1 MLYSRQAA
9 RVRWPAGRCLRLIR
23 RIVMDLLAELKRRK
37 VIRTAAI
44 YVAASWLLLQ
54 VAELLLD
61 MLEVPPWGLKLV
73 FVLLIV
79 GFPLALI
86 LSWMHQITPEGLRR
100 EVSPVERESAAGA
113 EQRAGVP
120 LSPVAPAAP
129 AVAQPAAPTDD
140 NSIAVLPFANMSDD
154 PANLHFADGLSE
166 ELLNLLSRTPGLRVV
181 ARTSSFSFRDR
192 AVDATTIAREL
203 NVSHLLEGSV
213 RKASQRI
220 RITAQLVRGSDG
232 SHVWSRTFDRDLND
246 IFAVQDEIAAAVV
259 EELEIK
265 LLGGTAPRSWP
276 TDPDAYAHYLSGRHF
291 LDLASKEGYEQAIIE
306 LEAALAIDPRFAP
319 AWATLGAV
327 YWGAANNS
335 LIDYDKGARLAREH
349 TEKALALAPN
359 LAEPLSLL
367 GYFDVLESA
376 DGATGMR
383 RMEQARQL
391 EPHNPRILT
400 RLANIALRNGR
411 LDDALR
417 HCRQALKADPL
428 NALVLAVYGNTCYYA
443 GRLEEAESLRRRVL
457 ALSPGWLSGHYNL
470 GKVLLER
477 KDIAAALE
485 EMQREPSEFWRQTGL
500 AIVFHALGKASDSD
514 TALRNLAAMDWT
526 GASYQLAQVHAYRGD
541 IDTAFHWLEIA
552 ADKHDAGFMFARL
565 DPLLANLRSDTRWK
579 ALLERHALA

>member
-1 MLYSRQAA
+1 
-9 RVRWPAGRCLRLIR
+9 
-23 RIVMDLLAELKRRK
+23 MDFLAELKRRK

-61 MLEVPPWGLKLV
+61 MLEVPAWGLKLV
-73 FVLLIV
+73 FVLLVI

-100 EVSPVERESAAGA
+100 EVSADERE
-113 EQRAGVP
+113 
-120 LSPVAPAAP
+120 PAAVVTQPERDLPAQVVPAVP
-129 AVAQPAAPTDD
+129 AVAQAAAAAD
-140 NSIAVLPFANMSDD
+140 NGSIAVLPFANMSDD

-166 ELLNLLSRTPGLRVV
+166 ELLNLLSRVPNLRVV

-203 NVSHLLEGSV
+203 NVTHLLEGSV
-213 RKASQRI
+213 RKAGQRI
-220 RITAQLVRGSDG
+220 RITAQLVRGADG

-265 LLGGTAPRSWP
+265 LLGAAAPRSWP

-291 LDLASKEGYEQAIIE
+291 LDLASKEGYEQAIVE
-306 LEAALAIDPRFAP
+306 LEAALAIDRQFAP
-319 AWATLGAV
+319 AWATLGVV
-327 YWGAANNS
+327 YWGEANNS
-335 LIDYDKGARLAREH
+335 LIEYDKGARLAREH
-349 TEKALALAPN
+349 SEKALSLNPN

-376 DGATGMR
+376 DGAVGMR
-383 RMEQARQL
+383 RMELARQL

-411 LDDALR
+411 LDEALQ

-428 NALVLAVYGNTCYYA
+428 NALVHAVYGNTCYYA
-443 GRLEEAESLRRRVL
+443 GRLDEAESLRRRVL
-457 ALSPGWLSGHYNL
+457 ALSPRWLSGHYNL

-477 KDIAAALE
+477 KDYAAALKE
-485 EMQREPSEFWRQTGL
+485 IQQEPSEFWRQTGL
-500 AIVFHALGKASDSD
+500 AMVYHALGQVADSEA
-514 TALRNLAAMDWT
+514 ALRKLAAMESS
-526 GASYQLAQVHAYRGD
+526 GSAYQVEQFHAYRGD
-541 IDTAFHWLEIA
+541 IEEAFKWLDIA
-552 ADKHDAGFMFARL
+552 VDARDSGLMFVRV
-565 DPLLANLRSDTRWK
+565 DPLLANLRSDTRWNG
-579 ALLERHALA
+579 LLARFGLT

>member
-1 MLYSRQAA
+1 MA
-9 RVRWPAGRCLRLIR
+9 
-23 RIVMDLLAELKRRK
+23 LLAELKRRK

-44 YVAASWLLLQ
+44 YVALSWLLLQ

-61 MLEVPPWGLKLV
+61 MLEVPAWGLKLV
-73 FVLLIV
+73 FVLLV
-79 GFPLALI
+79 TGFPLALV
-86 LSWMHQITPEGLRR
+86 LSWMHQITPQGIRR
-100 EVSPVERESAAGA
+100 EASSPDHEVTEVEAQRERDPQPPPDRSSA
-113 EQRAGVP
+113 
-120 LSPVAPAAP
+120 PVLAA
-129 AVAQPAAPTDD
+129 ATAQATTPTDG

-166 ELLNLLSRTPGLRVV
+166 ELLNLLSRVPDLRVV

-192 AVDATTIAREL
+192 PVDATTIAREL
-203 NVSHLLEGSV
+203 SVSHLLEGSV

-220 RITAQLVRGSDG
+220 RITAQLVRGADG

-265 LLGGTAPRSWP
+265 LLGGAAPRSWP
-276 TDPDAYAHYLSGRHF
+276 TDPDAYARYFSGRHF
-291 LDLASKEGYEQAIIE
+291 LDLASKDGYEQAIVE
-306 LEAALAIDPRFAP
+306 LEAALAIDPKFAP
-319 AWATLGAV
+319 AWATLGVV
-327 YWGAANNS
+327 YWGEANNS
-335 LIDYDKGARLAREH
+335 LIEYDTGTRLAREYS
-349 TEKALALAPN
+349 EKALALAPN

-376 DGATGMR
+376 DSDGGLR

-400 RLANIALRNGR
+400 RLANIALRSGR

-428 NALVLAVYGNTCYYA
+428 NALVHAVYGNTCYYA
-443 GRLEEAESLRRRVL
+443 GRLEEAERLRRRVL

-477 KDIAAALE
+477 KEFAAALE
-485 EMQREPSEFWRQTGL
+485 QMQREPSEFWRQTGL
-500 AIVFHALGKASDSD
+500 AMVYHALGRVTDSD
-514 TALRNLAAMDWT
+514 EALRRLVAMESS
-526 GASYQLAQVHAYRGD
+526 GSAYQVAQVHAYRGETD
-541 IDTAFHWLEIA
+541 AAFKWLETA
-552 ADKHDAGFMFARL
+552 CDKHDSGLMFVRV
-565 DPLLANLRSDTRWK
+565 DPLLNGLHADERWSR
-579 ALLERHALA
+579 LLSRYGLA